1 MFTALSE
8 RLTATLK
15 RLTGRGVLSEQDVT
29 EALREI
35 RRHLLEADVSFEVT
49 TGFVERVRERAV
61 GVIAVK
67 SVSPGQ
73 QVAKLVHDE
82 LARMLGASDEDLAR
96 KVGAQHA
103 APLQFAPVGPTV
115 ILLVG
120 LQGSGKTTTAAKLA
134 RRLKLEQKAPGLVAA
149 DPYRPAAGD
158 QLRQLVEQ
166 VGVQVFPRE
175 QGAGSGTVLEVVQQ
189 AVREAEKARC
199 RTVIVDT
206 AGRLQIDA
214 ELMDELKALR
224 AATSPREVLLV
235 ADGMT
240 GQDAV
245 RIARGFHEG
254 VGLTGAILTKL
265 DGDARGGAAL
275 SIHGVTGVPIKFIGT
290 GENVGAQ
297 HAAPLLEPFDP
308 VRMAGRI
315 LGQGDVVALVEKA
328 AATIDAEA
336 AERLEKK
343 ARSKQG
349 MDLADFLVA
358 LKQMQAMGP
367 IKQVLGLL
375 PGVNARALK
384 AVNADDKRLKHVE
397 AIVLSMT
404 PDERTDPSILTG
416 SRRLRIAKG
425 AGRTV
430 QEVNRLL
437 EQFQQMRKLLKRTWA
452 RYGNSH
458 SAAARGTEGAELLPD
473 RRRGFALSPR
483 RAVRRDLGPLQPAHQ
498 SRRHPRGCGAS
509 ARLARQGGPPD
520 RHGPLAAEEGGS
532 AGQTTRVVGRVR
544 KPHGQRGEVA
554 VFPLVE
560 NPGAV
565 FTPKARLLVV
575 NEERQVVAGPL
586 VVARRRA
593 YHREWLLSF
602 VGVKSRADVEPW
614 REHFVA
620 VEETD
625 ADD

>member
-49 TGFVERVRERAV
+49 TGFVERVRERAI
-61 GVIAVK
+61 GAIAVK
-67 SVSPGQ
+67 AVSPGQ
-73 QVAKLVHDE
+73 QGVKLVHDE
-82 LARMLGASDEDLAR
+82 IAALLGGTKRGLDFAS
-96 KVGAQHA
+96 
-103 APLQFAPVGPTV
+103 VGPTV

-149 DPYRPAAGD
+149 DPYRPAAGE
-158 QLRQLVEQ
+158 QLRQLGEQ
-166 VGVQVFPRE
+166 VGVPVFGRASDGSVGV
-175 QGAGSGTVLEVVQQ
+175 GAQHAAPLRSPTDVVGLVQQ

-214 ELMDELKALR
+214 ALMDELKALR

-245 RIARGFHEG
+245 RIARGFQDG

-275 SIHGVTGVPIKFIGT
+275 SIHGVTGVPIKYIGV

-297 HAAPLLEPFDP
+297 HAAPQLEPFDP

-328 AATIDAEA
+328 AATLDAEA
-336 AERLEKK
+336 AQRLERK
-343 ARSKQG
+343 ARSKRG

-375 PGVNARALK
+375 PGVNAQALK

-404 PDERTDPSILTG
+404 PDERADPSILTG

-437 EQFQQMRKLLKRTWA
+437 EQFQQMRKLLKRT
-452 RYGNSH
+452 
-458 SAAARGTEGAELLPD
+458 
-473 RRRGFALSPR
+473 
-483 RAVRRDLGPLQPAHQ
+483 
-498 SRRHPRGCGAS
+498 
-509 ARLARQGGPPD
+509 
-520 RHGPLAAEEGGS
+520 
-532 AGQTTRVVGRVR
+532 
-544 KPHGQRGEVA
+544 
-554 VFPLVE
+554 
-560 NPGAV
+560 
-565 FTPKARLLVV
+565 
-575 NEERQVVAGPL
+575 
-586 VVARRRA
+586 
-593 YHREWLLSF
+593 
-602 VGVKSRADVEPW
+602 
-614 REHFVA
+614 
-620 VEETD
+620 
-625 ADD
+625 

>member
-149 DPYRPAAGD
+149 DPYRPAAVE
-158 QLRQLVEQ
+158 QLRQLGEQ
-166 VGVQVFPRE
+166 IGVQVFPRE

-214 ELMDELKALR
+214 DLMDELKALR

-245 RIARGFHEG
+245 RIARGFQEG

-275 SIHGVTGVPIKFIGT
+275 SIHGVTGVPIKFIGV
-290 GENVGAQ
+290 GEHVGAQ
-297 HAAPLLEPFDP
+297 HAAPKLEPFDP

-328 AATIDAEA
+328 AATMDAEA
-336 AERLEKK
+336 AQRLERK
-343 ARSKQG
+343 ARSKRG

-375 PGVNARALK
+375 PGVNAQALK
-384 AVNADDKRLKHVE
+384 AVTADDKRLRHVE

-404 PDERTDPSILTG
+404 PDERADPSILTG

-437 EQFQQMRKLLKRTWA
+437 EQFQQMRKLLKRT
-452 RYGNSH
+452 
-458 SAAARGTEGAELLPD
+458 
-473 RRRGFALSPR
+473 
-483 RAVRRDLGPLQPAHQ
+483 
-498 SRRHPRGCGAS
+498 
-509 ARLARQGGPPD
+509 
-520 RHGPLAAEEGGS
+520 
-532 AGQTTRVVGRVR
+532 
-544 KPHGQRGEVA
+544 
-554 VFPLVE
+554 
-560 NPGAV
+560 
-565 FTPKARLLVV
+565 
-575 NEERQVVAGPL
+575 
-586 VVARRRA
+586 
-593 YHREWLLSF
+593 
-602 VGVKSRADVEPW
+602 
-614 REHFVA
+614 
-620 VEETD
+620 
-625 ADD
+625 

>member
-8 RLTATLK
+8 QLTGVLNRL
-15 RLTGRGVLSEQDVT
+15 RGRGVLSESDVT
-29 EALREI
+29 DALREI

-49 TGFVERVRERAV
+49 RGFVERVRERAV
-61 GVIAVK
+61 GALQVKAVN
-67 SVSPGQ
+67 PGQ
-73 QVAKLVHDE
+73 QVVKLVHDE
-82 LARMLGASDEDLAR
+82 IATLLGSTKAGLDFAS
-96 KVGAQHA
+96 
-103 APLQFAPVGPTV
+103 VGPTV

-149 DPYRPAAGD
+149 DLARPAARE
-158 QLRQLVEQ
+158 QLEQLGAQ
-166 VGVQVFPRE
+166 VGVPVFPGER
-175 QGAGSGTVLEVVQQ
+175 GAGSGTVVELVQQ

-214 ELMDELKALR
+214 ALMDELKALR

-245 RIARGFHEG
+245 RIARGFQDG

-275 SIHGVTGVPIKFIGT
+275 SIHGVTGVPIKYIGT

-297 HAAPLLEPFDP
+297 HAAPQLEPFDP

-328 AATIDAEA
+328 AATMDAEA
-336 AERLEKK
+336 APRLERK

-375 PGVNARALK
+375 PGVNAQALK

-404 PDERTDPSILTG
+404 PGERADPSVLTG

-437 EQFQQMRKLLKRTWA
+437 EQFQQMRKLLKRT
-452 RYGNSH
+452 
-458 SAAARGTEGAELLPD
+458 
-473 RRRGFALSPR
+473 
-483 RAVRRDLGPLQPAHQ
+483 
-498 SRRHPRGCGAS
+498 
-509 ARLARQGGPPD
+509 
-520 RHGPLAAEEGGS
+520 
-532 AGQTTRVVGRVR
+532 
-544 KPHGQRGEVA
+544 
-554 VFPLVE
+554 
-560 NPGAV
+560 
-565 FTPKARLLVV
+565 
-575 NEERQVVAGPL
+575 
-586 VVARRRA
+586 
-593 YHREWLLSF
+593 
-602 VGVKSRADVEPW
+602 
-614 REHFVA
+614 
-620 VEETD
+620 
-625 ADD
+625 

>member
-29 EALREI
+29 EALRDI

-103 APLQFAPVGPTV
+103 ALLQFAPVGPTV

-149 DPYRPAAGD
+149 DPYRPAAGE
-158 QLRQLVEQ
+158 QLRQLGEQ
-166 VGVQVFPRE
+166 VGVPVFGR
-175 QGAGSGTVLEVVQQ
+175 ASDGSSPTDVVGLVQQ

-224 AATSPREVLLV
+224 AATTPREVLLV

-245 RIARGFHEG
+245 RIARGFQEG

-275 SIHGVTGVPIKFIGT
+275 SIHGVTGVPIKFIGV
-290 GENVGAQ
+290 GEHVGAQ
-297 HAAPLLEPFDP
+297 HAAPQLEPFDP

-328 AATIDAEA
+328 AATMDAEA
-336 AERLEKK
+336 AQGLERK
-343 ARSKQG
+343 ARSKRG

-375 PGVNARALK
+375 PGVNAQALK

-404 PDERTDPSILTG
+404 PDERADPSILSG

-437 EQFQQMRKLLKRTWA
+437 EQFQQMRKLLKRT
-452 RYGNSH
+452 
-458 SAAARGTEGAELLPD
+458 
-473 RRRGFALSPR
+473 
-483 RAVRRDLGPLQPAHQ
+483 
-498 SRRHPRGCGAS
+498 
-509 ARLARQGGPPD
+509 
-520 RHGPLAAEEGGS
+520 
-532 AGQTTRVVGRVR
+532 
-544 KPHGQRGEVA
+544 
-554 VFPLVE
+554 
-560 NPGAV
+560 
-565 FTPKARLLVV
+565 
-575 NEERQVVAGPL
+575 
-586 VVARRRA
+586 
-593 YHREWLLSF
+593 
-602 VGVKSRADVEPW
+602 
-614 REHFVA
+614 
-620 VEETD
+620 
-625 ADD
+625 

>member
-82 LARMLGASDEDLAR
+82 IAALLGGTKRTLD
-96 KVGAQHA
+96 
-103 APLQFAPVGPTV
+103 FAPVGPTV

-134 RRLKLEQKAPGLVAA
+134 RRLRLEQKAPGLVAA
-149 DPYRPAAGD
+149 DPYRPAAGE
-158 QLRQLVEQ
+158 QLRQLGEQ

-189 AVREAEKARC
+189 VVREAEKARC

-245 RIARGFHEG
+245 RIARGFQEG

-275 SIHGVTGVPIKFIGT
+275 SIHGVTGVPIKFIGV
-290 GENVGAQ
+290 GEHVGAQ

-315 LGQGDVVALVEKA
+315 LGQVDVVALVEKA
-328 AATIDAEA
+328 AATMDAEA
-336 AERLEKK
+336 AQRLERK
-343 ARSKQG
+343 ARSKRG

-367 IKQVLGLL
+367 MKQVLGLL
-375 PGVNARALK
+375 PGVNAQALK

-404 PDERTDPSILTG
+404 PDERADPSILGG

-437 EQFQQMRKLLKRTWA
+437 EQFQQMRKLLKRT
-452 RYGNSH
+452 
-458 SAAARGTEGAELLPD
+458 
-473 RRRGFALSPR
+473 
-483 RAVRRDLGPLQPAHQ
+483 
-498 SRRHPRGCGAS
+498 
-509 ARLARQGGPPD
+509 
-520 RHGPLAAEEGGS
+520 
-532 AGQTTRVVGRVR
+532 
-544 KPHGQRGEVA
+544 
-554 VFPLVE
+554 
-560 NPGAV
+560 
-565 FTPKARLLVV
+565 
-575 NEERQVVAGPL
+575 
-586 VVARRRA
+586 
-593 YHREWLLSF
+593 
-602 VGVKSRADVEPW
+602 
-614 REHFVA
+614 
-620 VEETD
+620 
-625 ADD
+625 

>member
-8 RLTATLK
+8 RLTAVLK

-49 TGFVERVRERAV
+49 RGFVERVRERAV
-61 GVIAVK
+61 GAIVVKAVN
-67 SVSPGQ
+67 PGQ
-73 QVAKLVHDE
+73 QVVKLVHDE
-82 LARMLGASDEDLAR
+82 IAALLGGAKQGLDFAS
-96 KVGAQHA
+96 
-103 APLQFAPVGPTV
+103 VGPTV

-149 DPYRPAAGD
+149 DLARPAARE
-158 QLRQLVEQ
+158 QLEQLGAQ
-166 VGVQVFPRE
+166 VGVPVFPGER
-175 QGAGSGTVLEVVQQ
+175 GAGSGTVVELVQQ

-214 ELMDELKALR
+214 ALMDELKALR
-224 AATSPREVLLV
+224 AATSAREVLLV
-235 ADGMT
+235 VDGMT

-245 RIARGFHEG
+245 RITRGFQDG

-275 SIHGVTGVPIKFIGT
+275 SIHGVTGVPIKYIGT

-297 HAAPLLEPFDP
+297 HAAPQLEPFDP

-328 AATIDAEA
+328 AATMDAEA
-336 AERLEKK
+336 TQRLERK

-375 PGVNARALK
+375 PGVNAQALERA
-384 AVNADDKRLKHVE
+384 
-397 AIVLSMT
+397 
-404 PDERTDPSILTG
+404 DPSVLTG

-437 EQFQQMRKLLKRTWA
+437 EQFQQMRKLLKRT
-452 RYGNSH
+452 
-458 SAAARGTEGAELLPD
+458 
-473 RRRGFALSPR
+473 
-483 RAVRRDLGPLQPAHQ
+483 
-498 SRRHPRGCGAS
+498 
-509 ARLARQGGPPD
+509 
-520 RHGPLAAEEGGS
+520 
-532 AGQTTRVVGRVR
+532 
-544 KPHGQRGEVA
+544 
-554 VFPLVE
+554 
-560 NPGAV
+560 
-565 FTPKARLLVV
+565 
-575 NEERQVVAGPL
+575 
-586 VVARRRA
+586 
-593 YHREWLLSF
+593 
-602 VGVKSRADVEPW
+602 
-614 REHFVA
+614 
-620 VEETD
+620 
-625 ADD
+625 

>member
-8 RLTATLK
+8 RLTAALK

-49 TGFVERVRERAV
+49 RGFVERVRERAIEA
-61 GVIAVK
+61 IAV
-67 SVSPGQ
+67 STVSPGQ
-73 QVAKLVHDE
+73 QVGKLVHDE
-82 LARMLGASDEDLAR
+82 IAALLGGTKRGLDFAS
-96 KVGAQHA
+96 
-103 APLQFAPVGPTV
+103 VGPTV

-134 RRLKLEQKAPGLVAA
+134 GRLKLEQKAPGLVAA
-149 DPYRPAAGD
+149 DLSRPAARE
-158 QLRQLVEQ
+158 QLQQLGAQ
-166 VGVQVFPRE
+166 VGVPVFPRE
-175 QGAGSGTVLEVVQQ
+175 PGAGSSTVLESVKR

-206 AGRLQIDA
+206 AGRLQIDT

-224 AATSPREVLLV
+224 VATSPREVLLV

-275 SIHGVTGVPIKFIGT
+275 SIHGETGVPIKFIGI

-297 HAAPLLEPFDP
+297 HAPPLLEPFDP
-308 VRMAGRI
+308 VRIAGRI

-328 AATIDAEA
+328 AATMDAETA
-336 AERLEKK
+336 QRLERK

-384 AVNADDKRLKHVE
+384 AVDGDDKRVKHVE

-404 PDERTDPSILTG
+404 PGERSDPSILTG

-437 EQFQQMRKLLKRTWA
+437 DQFQQMRKLLKRT
-452 RYGNSH
+452 
-458 SAAARGTEGAELLPD
+458 
-473 RRRGFALSPR
+473 
-483 RAVRRDLGPLQPAHQ
+483 
-498 SRRHPRGCGAS
+498 
-509 ARLARQGGPPD
+509 
-520 RHGPLAAEEGGS
+520 
-532 AGQTTRVVGRVR
+532 
-544 KPHGQRGEVA
+544 
-554 VFPLVE
+554 
-560 NPGAV
+560 
-565 FTPKARLLVV
+565 
-575 NEERQVVAGPL
+575 
-586 VVARRRA
+586 
-593 YHREWLLSF
+593 
-602 VGVKSRADVEPW
+602 
-614 REHFVA
+614 
-620 VEETD
+620 
-625 ADD
+625 